1 MAASIK
7 EAERTRETD
16 AIIKSLADIICEN
29 NDCEV
34 RRMLRLGACGPAAL
48 SVFLNELYP
57 EVAEVTLTEIDI
69 RRLVVDGIE
78 QDCLS
83 HSGVNRVEDLSF
95 EDQSYLKNM
104 RRHDIMFTD
113 REINKAA
120 YIFGITITVSYH
132 VFLYWVI
139 FVDFGDCLSRSLG

>member
-16 AIIKSLADIICEN
+16 AIIKYLADIICEK

-83 HSGVNRVEDLSF
+83 HSGVHRVEDLSF

-104 RRHDIMFTD
+104 RRHDTMFTD

-120 YIFGITITVSYH
+120 NKFGITITVSYH
-132 VFLYWVI
+132 IFLYWAI
-139 FVDFGDCLSRSLG
+139 FVDFVDCLSRSLG